1 MNVLFYMPVTGEVSE
16 RIHGV
21 VEMVAKRAET
31 DLVYT
36 LLRKF
41 LWG

>member
-31 DLVYT
+31 ALGYT
-36 LLRKF
+36 LLRRF
-41 LWG
+41 LWR